1 MPIGLFFEDYNRKI
15 FFQIKNE
22 ANTTVANT
30 SLNILRY
37 GDMLNPWGDLI
48 AMAKAWCLSKPTGKA
63 VIGIPVGPRDKI
75 VFNSHKTYGPIM
87 RSHLFAN
94 WKLEYTN
101 LDLNLY
107 NDKCDYCYQPIFL
120 LSKAYD

>member
-1 MPIGLFFEDYNRKI
+1 MDYQWKQLKLMI
-15 FFQIKNE
+15 FFIP
-22 ANTTVANT
+22 
-30 SLNILRY
+30 RY
-37 GDMLNPWGDLI
+37 GDRLNPWGDLI

-63 VIGIPVGPRDKI
+63 VIGIPVGPSDKI